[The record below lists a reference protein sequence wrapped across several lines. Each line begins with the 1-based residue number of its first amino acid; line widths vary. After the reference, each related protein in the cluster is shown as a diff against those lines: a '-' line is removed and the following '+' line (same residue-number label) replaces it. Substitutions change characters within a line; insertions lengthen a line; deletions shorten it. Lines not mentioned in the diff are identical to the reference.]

1 MMSTMR
7 NALHSALGYWMAKV
21 ENGRPSRVVAESDPH
36 MLLFLF
42 RKISL
47 ENPTTTPFSLSYSF
61 QLLRKLG
68 DSRENRSHAKNRGH
82 VTRHCAAERELRTRA
97 QQRRRG
103 ERERERERERES
115 EREGKKKERINEQRE
130 K

>member
-103 ERERERERERES
+103 EERERERERM
-115 EREGKKKERINEQRE
+115 RGKERKRRE
-130 K
+130 